1 MATESYQFVP
11 ISQKIFEKLS
21 TGIIFILY
29 TQAPFSALAY
39 LVWLYYDKDTPDLG
53 GRTIPWIQNNKI
65 WYYPKSYFP
74 SKLALAPGFNLDPKR
89 NYLFCF
95 FPHGIIPNA
104 VYIGLTSG
112 VSDFQ
117 HLYPQFQVQLV
128 ILRIL
133 LFTPFW
139 REVIMGMGLTSSTAK
154 SLNYI
159 LSRPEGG
166 RIVVLSPGGAMEA
179 YYGRPQKY
187 TFLIKERKGFIKMA
201 LRHGSP
207 LVPVI
212 AFGEPDLFEQVIS
225 EKLRPIQEFIRKYVG
240 IAPVIF
246 YGTGFLFRYGLV
258 PRKVPLTCALGKPI
272 EVEKVESPTN
282 EEIDSL
288 HAKFVQELK
297 DLFDLHKDK
306 FLEKPDDDSL
316 VIM

>member
-1 MATESYQFVP
+1 
-11 ISQKIFEKLS
+11 
-21 TGIIFILY
+21 
-29 TQAPFSALAY
+29 
-39 LVWLYYDKDTPDLG
+39 
-53 GRTIPWIQNNKI
+53 
-65 WYYPKSYFP
+65 
-74 SKLALAPGFNLDPKR
+74 
-89 NYLFCF
+89 
-95 FPHGIIPNA
+95 
-104 VYIGLTSG
+104 
-112 VSDFQ
+112 
-117 HLYPQFQVQLV
+117 
-128 ILRIL
+128 
-133 LFTPFW
+133 
-139 REVIMGMGLTSSTAK
+139 MGMGLTSSTAK

-207 LVPVI
+207 LVLVI
-212 AFGEPDLFEQVIS
+212 AFGEPDLFEQVIC
-225 EKLRPIQEFIRKYVG
+225 EKLRSIQEFIRKYVG

-246 YGTGFLFRYGLV
+246 YGTGFLF
-258 PRKVPLTCALGKPI
+258 LGKAI
-272 EVEKVESPTN
+272 EVEKVENPTN

-316 VIM
+316 QILGMELIPLTDELHQKFIKQLVNLFDTYKYDYLVDPEAKILELE